1 MLGYITLIFC
11 CQLAGE
17 LIVVASGLPLPG
29 PVIGMMI
36 LFGFLAFVGSI
47 PRDLAAT
54 GDALLA
60 NLSLMFVPAGVG
72 VMLHG
77 ALLGRDWLPI
87 SIALIVSTS
96 LAVVVTGVLMAKLSP
111 TGNVPSPPPAEKDRA

>member
-111 TGNVPSPPPAEKDRA
+111 TGTVPSPPPAEKDRA

>member
-36 LFGFLAFVGSI
+36 LFGFLAFV
-47 PRDLAAT
+47 
-54 GDALLA
+54 
-60 NLSLMFVPAGVG
+60 
-72 VMLHG
+72 
-77 ALLGRDWLPI
+77 
-87 SIALIVSTS
+87 
-96 LAVVVTGVLMAKLSP
+96 
-111 TGNVPSPPPAEKDRA
+111 